1 MSTVSIPETPTPH
14 SSVLVAGM
22 GPAGMVAA
30 LAIAQQGIDVTVIE
44 AGPGLAA
51 ESRASTFHPSSLE
64 ILDAL
69 GVGAELHERGLV
81 AANFQYRDRS
91 GAVLADL
98 DLSALA
104 DDTAFPYRLQSEQNN
119 LTEIILAR
127 LQTMPNVR
135 LVFDAPVDRVEL
147 ATGSARV
154 FLPGDGREPSFTADW
169 LIAADGAKSNTRKSL
184 GIAFEG
190 MTIAER
196 FLVASTTHE
205 FADDIDGLANV
216 SYVSDPDDWGVLLR
230 TPRHWRVLMPVAVDV
245 SDETATDPDVVEARL
260 QTISPKT
267 GRYPLEH
274 ITIYTVQ
281 QRVAA
286 TLATGRVLLVGDS
299 AHVNNPLGGMGMNS
313 GIHDA
318 RAAADAV
325 LAALSGS
332 DPALCAAAYDDAR
345 RDAAN
350 SHVQKSSKENYREMS
365 EPDAAARHRRTTSL
379 AAMAADAGSLR
390 TYLLKASMLTS
401 LAVSNERL
409 RAGLRAARPGNA
421 VPAGRRLA
429 ALISSGPVL
438 APGAHDAVS
447 ARMLVEAGF
456 GAGFI
461 SGAGVA
467 ATVLGA
473 PDLGY
478 VGQQE
483 MTEQIWR
490 LAGAAPIPF
499 IADGDGGYGGPLQ
512 VARTVRTYERA
523 GAAAIT
529 LEDQT
534 LPKRCGHLDG
544 KELISTADMAA
555 KIRAAVDARGELLV
569 IARTDALSVE
579 GFDAARDRAVAYAR
593 AGADLIFVEGDLD
606 AAQLTALH
614 RATGTKL
621 VVNRSEASAAPATPA
636 LSEAA
641 LVAAGVGV
649 VIYPVSGL
657 LAASQAVRSTYRA
670 IADTSEPDAGLLLP
684 WPALGEV
691 LDLPQLIRA
700 DESYAITA

>member
-1 MSTVSIPETPTPH
+1 MSTMTIPATPTSH
-14 SSVLVAGM
+14 STVIVAGM
-22 GPAGMVAA
+22 GPSGMVAA
-30 LAIAQQGIDVTVIE
+30 LALAQQGVEVTVLE
-44 AGPGLAA
+44 AGAGLAE

-69 GVGAELHERGLV
+69 GVGEELHARGLV
-81 AANFQYRDRS
+81 AQNFQYRDRS
-91 GAVLADL
+91 GAILADL
-98 DLSALA
+98 DLAVLA

-127 LQTMPNVR
+127 LETMPNVR
-135 LVFDAPVDRVEL
+135 LVFDAPLARVEL
-147 ATGSARV
+147 ATNSARV
-154 FLPGDGREPSFTADW
+154 FLPGDGRDPSFTADW
-169 LIAADGAKSNTRKSL
+169 LIAADGAKSNARKSL

-205 FADDIDGLANV
+205 LADDIENLAHV

-230 TPRHWRVLMPVAVDV
+230 TPRHWRVLMPVAADIA
-245 SDETATDPDVVEARL
+245 DEVATDPDVVEERL
-260 QTISPKT
+260 QKISPKD
-267 GRYPLEH
+267 GAYPLEH

-281 QRVAA
+281 QRVAS

-318 RAAADAV
+318 RAAADAI

-332 DPALCAAAYDDAR
+332 DAALCAAAYDDAR

-365 EPDAAARHRRTTSL
+365 EPDAAARHRRTESL
-379 AAMAADAGSLR
+379 AAMTADPDRLR

-401 LAVSNERL
+401 ISVSNERL
-409 RAGLRAARPGNA
+409 RAGLRAARSATA

-429 ALISSGPVL
+429 ALLAAGPVL

-447 ARMLVEAGF
+447 ARMLAEAGF
-456 GAGFI
+456 TAGFI
-461 SGAGVA
+461 SGAGVS
-467 ATVLGA
+467 ATDLGA

-478 VGQQE
+478 VGQRE

-490 LAGAAPIPF
+490 LTGAASIPF

-529 LEDQT
+529 LEDQR
-534 LPKRCGHLDG
+534 LPKRCGHLEG
-544 KELISTADMAA
+544 KELIPAADMVA
-555 KIRAAVDARGELLV
+555 KIRAAVDARGEMLV
-569 IARTDALSVE
+569 IGRTDALALE
-579 GFDAARDRAVAYAR
+579 GFEAALARAVAYAA
-593 AGADLIFVEGDLD
+593 AGADLVYVEGDLS
-606 AAQLTALH
+606 AEQLTALH
-614 RATGTKL
+614 RATGRKL
-621 VVNRSEASAAPATPA
+621 VVNRSEASATASPRLDGPA
-636 LSEAA
+636 LI
-641 LVAAGVGV
+641 AAGVGL

-657 LAASQAVRSTYRA
+657 LAASQAVRSTYAA
-670 IADTSEPDAGLLLP
+670 IASTSAADASILLP

-691 LDLPQLIRA
+691 LDLPGLLLA

>member
-1 MSTVSIPETPTPH
+1 MSTMSIPATPTSH
-14 SSVLVAGM
+14 SSVIVAGM

-30 LAIAQQGIDVTVIE
+30 LALAQQGVDVTVLE
-44 AGPGLAA
+44 AGPTLAE

-69 GVGAELHERGLV
+69 GVGAELHTRGLI
-81 AANFQYRDRS
+81 APNFQYRDRA
-91 GAVLADL
+91 GAILADL
-98 DLSALA
+98 DLAVLA
-104 DDTAFPYRLQSEQNN
+104 EDTAFPYRLQSEQNN
-119 LTEIILAR
+119 LTEIILSR
-127 LQTMPNVR
+127 LEGMSNVR
-135 LVFDAPVDRVEL
+135 LVFNAPVERVEL
-147 ATGSARV
+147 ATNSARV
-154 FLPGDGREPSFTADW
+154 FLPSDGRDPSFTADW

-205 FADDIDGLANV
+205 FANVIENLANV

-230 TPRHWRVLMPVAVDV
+230 TPRHWRVLMPVAVGV
-245 SDETATDPDVVEARL
+245 SDEAATDPAVVEERL
-260 QTISPKT
+260 QKISPKDGT
-267 GRYPLEH
+267 YPLEH
-274 ITIYTVQ
+274 ITIYSVQ

-318 RAAADAV
+318 RAAADAI

-365 EPDAAARHRRTTSL
+365 ESDAAARHRRTESL
-379 AAMAADAGSLR
+379 AAMTADADKLR

-401 LAVSNERL
+401 LAISNERL
-409 RAGLRAARPGNA
+409 RAGLRAARRNTI
-421 VPAGRRLA
+421 PAGRRLA
-429 ALISSGPVL
+429 ALLAAGPVL
-438 APGAHDAVS
+438 APGAHDAIS
-447 ARMLVEAGF
+447 ARMLSEAGF
-456 GAGFI
+456 TVGFI

-467 ATVLGA
+467 ATALGT

-490 LAGAAPIPF
+490 LAGASSVPF

-512 VARTVRTYERA
+512 VARTVSTYERA

-529 LEDQT
+529 LEDQR
-534 LPKRCGHLDG
+534 LPKRCGHLAG
-544 KELISTADMAA
+544 KEILPTADMVA
-555 KIRAAVDARGELLV
+555 KIRAAVEARGEMLV
-569 IARTDALSVE
+569 IGRTDALALE
-579 GFDAARDRAVAYAR
+579 GFDATLARAVAYAA
-593 AGADLIFVEGDLD
+593 AGADLIYVEGELS
-606 AAQLTALH
+606 ASQLTTLH
-614 RATGTKL
+614 RATGRKL
-621 VVNRSEASAAPATPA
+621 VLNRSEASTAPASA
-636 LSEAA
+636 LLDETA
-641 LVAAGVGV
+641 LIAAGVGV

-657 LAASQAVRSTYRA
+657 LAASQAVRSTYEA
-670 IADTSEPDAGLLLP
+670 IAKTSIPDASILLP
-684 WPALGEV
+684 WPELGEV
-691 LDLPQLIRA
+691 LDLPGLMRA